1 MILDY
6 ALPSAR
12 LRQIRRGA
20 LAVSERP
27 AILAVEGP
35 GALTCLQ
42 GLVTCD
48 LVAAGEPSLSYGA
61 LLTPKG
67 MIISDL
73 WVLRDAGGFV
83 MVFPREARETV
94 LALFAKTLPPRL
106 AKVTDLSEAFAS
118 VKLFGGGAEAL
129 SARLED
135 LPPPLRLGGAL
146 PSASFRFLVLGPAG
160 ALGDLVRGL
169 GPAGVTEGTE
179 TDLTASMILAGWPA
193 LGREIDEKTLP
204 QEVRFDENAGVSY
217 TKGCYTGQETVA
229 RIHFRG
235 HVNRTLRGIV
245 RPGLQEL
252 GDRVLRSPER
262 EVGSVRSALRLDDR
276 VVGLAMIRREVEA
289 GAELDLTGSAA
300 TVVALPLTDAAI
312 GL

>member
-1 MILDY
+1 MTLDY
-6 ALPSAR
+6 PLPSAR

-27 AILAVEGP
+27 AILSVEGP

-42 GLVTCD
+42 GLVTSD
-48 LVAAGEPSLSYGA
+48 LVAAGEPSLCYGA
-61 LLTPKG
+61 LLTPRG
-67 MIISDL
+67 MIVSDL
-73 WVLRDAGGFV
+73 WVLRDAGAFV
-83 MVFPREARETV
+83 LAFPREARETV

-106 AKVTDLSEAFAS
+106 AKVTDLSESLTA
-118 VKLFGGGAEAL
+118 VKLFGGGTEAL
-129 SARLED
+129 SARLAD
-135 LPPPLRLGGAL
+135 LGPPLRLGGAPL
-146 PSASFRFLVLGPAG
+146 SAPFRFLILGPTE
-160 ALGDLVRGL
+160 ALGELVREL

-179 TDLTASMILAGWPA
+179 ADFAASMILAGWPA
-193 LGREIDEKTLP
+193 LGREIDEKSLP

-245 RPGLQEL
+245 RPGVQEL

-289 GAELDLTGSAA
+289 GAELEVAGSAA
-300 TVVALPLTDAAI
+300 TVVPLPVTDAAL